1 MTPVRHKIPALVG
14 EAAIGERSYPNGRF
28 LPDIKHM
35 DAERRPV
42 PGEFLCFYESSS
54 FHRFVNSGGNGT
66 IGAHA

>member
-42 PGEFLCFYESSS
+42 GLCLA
-54 FHRFVNSGGNGT
+54 NSYIFTNRPHF
-66 IGAHA
+66 IDL